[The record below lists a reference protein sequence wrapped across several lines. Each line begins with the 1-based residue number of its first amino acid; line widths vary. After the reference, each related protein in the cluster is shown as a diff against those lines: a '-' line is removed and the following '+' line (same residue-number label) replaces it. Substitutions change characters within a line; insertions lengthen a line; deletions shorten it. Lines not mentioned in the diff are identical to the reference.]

1 MVGHYFGHEQRNLV
15 GRVELARLFSGIGGK
30 HADEVF
36 VNEPQNVVVLPA
48 VHGDDIYQLDKIA
61 DGLCLRAGAVAKLGK
76 PGLQGI
82 KNAVEDFFVRGVNEA
97 AEGRERVAYIG
108 HVKVSAH
115 FKPGGKQV
123 FVGDE
128 VANVL
133 LDGLDDT
140 GVGFRQGLDVFSGAL
155 QNIADVLY
163 FSIRKIFVEDKSKNI
178 VFIFIRLNLGTHFVC
193 GFPNL

>member
-115 FKPGGKQV
+115 FKPGGEQV
-123 FVGDE
+123 FVGDK
-128 VANVL
+128 VAYVL
-133 LDGLDDT
+133 LDGLD
-140 GVGFRQGLDVFSGAL
+140 GNGIVFRQGLDVVNVELGVGRVALDQCNHSIATCFSEIAPLSRTLHVL
-155 QNIADVLY
+155 QRTDE
-163 FSIRKIFVEDKSKNI
+163 FTR
-178 VFIFIRLNLGTHFVC
+178 
-193 GFPNL
+193 